1 MARHQR
7 KDTNQE
13 MNDVPRPD
21 LVIAVDG
28 PSGSGKSS
36 TSRDVARRLGAD
48 YLDTG
53 SMYRALAW
61 WCNAH
66 QIGADDAQAVVTAA
80 EELPLQVETDPTRFR
95 VRLDG
100 RDVTAE
106 LHTPQISGIVSGYAA
121 IRPARNVLTERMRAI
136 IADRRRIVVEGR
148 DITTVVA
155 PDADVRVLLQADP
168 QRRIA
173 RRVRQLNG
181 AADEQTVATQVVGR
195 DAADAAS
202 SDFETPAE
210 GVTLIDS
217 SQIDLNTVIGLVIDL
232 VPQSLR

>member
-1 MARHQR
+1 
-7 KDTNQE
+7 
-13 MNDVPRPD
+13 MNDLLRPD

-36 TSRDVARRLGAD
+36 TSRAVAERLGAA

-53 SMYRALAW
+53 SIYRALAT
-61 WCNAH
+61 WCASRSIGPDDTERVAH
-66 QIGADDAQAVVTAA
+66 AA
-80 EELPLQVETDPTRFR
+80 RELPIEIDTDPAGFR
-95 VRLDG
+95 VRVDG

-106 LHTPQISGIVSGYAA
+106 LHTPEVSGIVSGYAA
-121 IRPARNVLTERMRAI
+121 IRPARDALTEMMRAI
-136 IADRRRIVVEGR
+136 IADRGRIVVEGR

-181 AADEQTVATQVVGR
+181 AADEDTVTSQVIGR

-202 SDFETPAE
+202 SEFETPAE

-217 SQIDLNTVIGLVIDL
+217 SELDLTAVIELVVNL
-232 VPQSLR
+232 VPRPLR

>member
-1 MARHQR
+1 
-7 KDTNQE
+7 
-13 MNDVPRPD
+13 MNDVLRPD

-36 TSRDVARRLGAD
+36 TSRAVAERLGAA

-53 SMYRALAW
+53 SIYRALAT
-61 WCNAH
+61 WCASRGIGPDDTEKVAH
-66 QIGADDAQAVVTAA
+66 AA
-80 EELPLQVETDPTRFR
+80 RELPIEIDTDPAGFR
-95 VRLDG
+95 VRVDG

-106 LHTPQISGIVSGYAA
+106 LHTPEVSGIVSGYAA
-121 IRPARNVLTERMRAI
+121 IRPARDALTEMMRAI
-136 IADRRRIVVEGR
+136 IADRGRIVVEGR

-181 AADEQTVATQVVGR
+181 AADEDTVTSQVIGR

-202 SDFETPAE
+202 SEFETPAE

-217 SQIDLNTVIGLVIDL
+217 SKLDLAAVIELVVNL
-232 VPQSLR
+232 VPRSLR

>member
-1 MARHQR
+1 
-7 KDTNQE
+7 
-13 MNDVPRPD
+13 MNDVSRPE

-36 TSRDVARRLGAD
+36 TSRAVARRLGAA

-53 SMYRALAW
+53 SMYRALAT
-61 WCNAH
+61 WCASR
-66 QIGADDAQAVVTAA
+66 GVGPDDTATVVRAA
-80 EELPLQVETDPTRFR
+80 RELPIQIDTDPAGFR
-95 VRLDG
+95 VCLDG

-106 LHTPQISGIVSGYAA
+106 LHTPEVSGIVSGYAA
-121 IRPARNVLTERMRAI
+121 IRPARDALTEMMRAI
-136 IADRRRIVVEGR
+136 IADRGRIVVEGR

-168 QRRIA
+168 RRRIE

-181 AADEQTVATQVVGR
+181 AADEDTVTMQVVGR

-202 SDFETPAE
+202 SEFESPAE

-217 SQIDLNTVIGLVIDL
+217 SELDLAAVIELVIDL
-232 VPQSLR
+232 VPDSLR

>member
-1 MARHQR
+1 
-7 KDTNQE
+7 
-13 MNDVPRPD
+13 MNDVLRPD

-36 TSRDVARRLGAD
+36 TSRAVAERLGAA

-53 SMYRALAW
+53 SIYRALAT
-61 WCNAH
+61 WCASRGIGPDDTGKVAH
-66 QIGADDAQAVVTAA
+66 AA
-80 EELPLQVETDPTRFR
+80 RELPIEIDTDPAGFR
-95 VRLDG
+95 VRVDG

-106 LHTPQISGIVSGYAA
+106 LHTPEVSGIVSGYAA
-121 IRPARNVLTERMRAI
+121 IRPARDALTEMMRAI
-136 IADRRRIVVEGR
+136 IADRGRIVVEGR

-181 AADEQTVATQVVGR
+181 AADEDTVTSQVIGR

-202 SDFETPAE
+202 SEFETPAE

-217 SQIDLNTVIGLVIDL
+217 SELDLTAVIELVVNL
-232 VPQSLR
+232 VPRPLR

>member
-1 MARHQR
+1 
-7 KDTNQE
+7 
-13 MNDVPRPD
+13 MNDVLRPD

-36 TSRDVARRLGAD
+36 TSRAVAERLGAA

-53 SMYRALAW
+53 SMYRALAT
-61 WCNAH
+61 WCASHGIGPDDTEKVAH
-66 QIGADDAQAVVTAA
+66 AA
-80 EELPLQVETDPTRFR
+80 RELPIEIDTDPAGFR
-95 VRLDG
+95 VRVDG

-106 LHTPQISGIVSGYAA
+106 LHTPEVSGIVSGYAA
-121 IRPARNVLTERMRAI
+121 IRPARDALTEMMRAI
-136 IADRRRIVVEGR
+136 IADRGRIVVEGR

-181 AADEQTVATQVVGR
+181 AADEDTVTSQVIGR

-202 SDFETPAE
+202 SEFETPAE

-217 SQIDLNTVIGLVIDL
+217 SELDLTAVIELVVNL
-232 VPQSLR
+232 VPRPLR

>member
-1 MARHQR
+1 
-7 KDTNQE
+7 
-13 MNDVPRPD
+13 MNDLLRPD

-36 TSRDVARRLGAD
+36 TSRAVAERLGAA

-53 SMYRALAW
+53 SMYRALAT
-61 WCNAH
+61 WCASHGIGPDDTEKVAH
-66 QIGADDAQAVVTAA
+66 AA
-80 EELPLQVETDPTRFR
+80 RELPIEIDTDPAGFR
-95 VRLDG
+95 VRVDG

-106 LHTPQISGIVSGYAA
+106 LHTPEVSGIVSGYAA
-121 IRPARNVLTERMRAI
+121 IRPARDALTEMMRAI
-136 IADRRRIVVEGR
+136 IADRGRIVVEGR

-181 AADEQTVATQVVGR
+181 AADEDTVTSQVIGR

-202 SDFETPAE
+202 SEFETPAE

-217 SQIDLNTVIGLVIDL
+217 SELDLTAVIELVVNL
-232 VPQSLR
+232 VPRPLR

>member
-1 MARHQR
+1 
-7 KDTNQE
+7 
-13 MNDVPRPD
+13 MNDVLRPD

-36 TSRDVARRLGAD
+36 TSRAVAERLGAA

-53 SMYRALAW
+53 SIYRALAT
-61 WCNAH
+61 WCASRSIGPDDTERVAH
-66 QIGADDAQAVVTAA
+66 AA
-80 EELPLQVETDPTRFR
+80 RELPIEIDTDPAGFR
-95 VRLDG
+95 VRVDG

-106 LHTPQISGIVSGYAA
+106 LHTPEVSGIVSGYAA
-121 IRPARNVLTERMRAI
+121 IRPARDALTEMMRAI
-136 IADRRRIVVEGR
+136 IADRGRIVVEGR

-181 AADEQTVATQVVGR
+181 AADEDTVTSQVIGR

-202 SDFETPAE
+202 SEFETPAE

-217 SQIDLNTVIGLVIDL
+217 SELDLTAVIELVVNL
-232 VPQSLR
+232 VPRPLR

>member
-1 MARHQR
+1 
-7 KDTNQE
+7 
-13 MNDVPRPD
+13 MNDVLRPD

-36 TSRDVARRLGAD
+36 TSRAVAERLGAA

-53 SMYRALAW
+53 SIYRALAT
-61 WCNAH
+61 WCASRSIGPDDTEKVAH
-66 QIGADDAQAVVTAA
+66 AA
-80 EELPLQVETDPTRFR
+80 RELPIEIDTDPAGFR
-95 VRLDG
+95 VRVDG

-106 LHTPQISGIVSGYAA
+106 LHTPEVSGIVSGYAA
-121 IRPARNVLTERMRAI
+121 IRPARDALTEMMRAI
-136 IADRRRIVVEGR
+136 IADRGRIVVEGR

-181 AADEQTVATQVVGR
+181 AADEDTVTSQVIGR

-202 SDFETPAE
+202 SEFETPAE

-217 SQIDLNTVIGLVIDL
+217 SELDLTAVIELVVNL
-232 VPQSLR
+232 VPRPLR

>member
-1 MARHQR
+1 
-7 KDTNQE
+7 
-13 MNDVPRPD
+13 MNDVLRPD

-36 TSRDVARRLGAD
+36 TSRAVARRLGAA

-53 SMYRALAW
+53 SMYRALAT
-61 WCNAH
+61 WCASR
-66 QIGADDAQAVVTAA
+66 GVGPDDTATVA
-80 EELPLQVETDPTRFR
+80 RAARELPIEIDTDPARFR
-95 VRLDG
+95 VCLGG

-106 LHTPQISGIVSGYAA
+106 LHTPEVSGIVSGYAA
-121 IRPARNVLTERMRAI
+121 IRPAREALTEMMRAI
-136 IADRRRIVVEGR
+136 IADRGRIVVEGR

-155 PDADVRVLLQADP
+155 PEADVRILLQADP

-181 AADEQTVATQVVGR
+181 AADEDTVTSQVIGR

-202 SDFETPAE
+202 SEFETPAE

-217 SQIDLNTVIGLVIDL
+217 SKLDLNAVIELVVNL
-232 VPQSLR
+232 VPRPLR

>member
-1 MARHQR
+1 
-7 KDTNQE
+7 
-13 MNDVPRPD
+13 MNDVLRPD
-21 LVIAVDG
+21 LVVAVDG

-36 TSRDVARRLGAD
+36 TSRAVAERLGAA

-53 SMYRALAW
+53 SIYRALAT
-61 WCNAH
+61 WCASRSIGPDDTERVAH
-66 QIGADDAQAVVTAA
+66 AA
-80 EELPLQVETDPTRFR
+80 RELPIEIDTDPAGFR
-95 VRLDG
+95 DCLDG

-106 LHTPQISGIVSGYAA
+106 LHTPEVSGIVSGYAA
-121 IRPARNVLTERMRAI
+121 IRPARDSLTEMMRAI
-136 IADRRRIVVEGR
+136 IADRGRIVVEGR

-155 PDADVRVLLQADP
+155 PEADVRVLLQADP

-181 AADEQTVATQVVGR
+181 AADEDTVTSQVIGR

-202 SDFETPAE
+202 SEFETPAE

-217 SQIDLNTVIGLVIDL
+217 SELDLTAVIELVVNL
-232 VPQSLR
+232 VPRPLR

>member
-1 MARHQR
+1 
-7 KDTNQE
+7 
-13 MNDVPRPD
+13 MNDVLRPD
-21 LVIAVDG
+21 LVVAVDG

-36 TSRDVARRLGAD
+36 TSRAVAERLGAA

-53 SMYRALAW
+53 SIYRALAT
-61 WCNAH
+61 WCASRSIGPDDTERVAH
-66 QIGADDAQAVVTAA
+66 AA
-80 EELPLQVETDPTRFR
+80 RELPIEIDTDPAGFR
-95 VRLDG
+95 VRVDG

-106 LHTPQISGIVSGYAA
+106 LHTPEVSGIVSGYAA
-121 IRPARNVLTERMRAI
+121 IRPARDALTEMMRAI
-136 IADRRRIVVEGR
+136 IADRGRIVVEGR

-181 AADEQTVATQVVGR
+181 AADEDTVTSQVIGR

-202 SDFETPAE
+202 SEFETPAE

-217 SQIDLNTVIGLVIDL
+217 SELDLTAVIELVVNL
-232 VPQSLR
+232 VPRPLR

>member
-1 MARHQR
+1 
-7 KDTNQE
+7 
-13 MNDVPRPD
+13 MNDVKRPA

-36 TSRDVARRLGAD
+36 TSRGVAQRLGAD

-53 SMYRALAW
+53 SMYRALAL
-61 WCNAH
+61 WCQSR
-66 QIGADDAQAVVTAA
+66 QIPADHTEAVVSAA
-80 EELPLQVETDPTRFR
+80 KALPLQVETDPAYFR

-100 RDVTAE
+100 RDVTAQ

-121 IRPARNVLTERMRAI
+121 IRAVRNELTERMRAI

-168 QRRIA
+168 ERRIA

-181 AADEQTVATQVVGR
+181 TADEQTVTRQVVGR

-202 SDFETPAE
+202 SEFETPAE

-217 SQIDLNTVIGLVIDL
+217 SRINLNTVIGMVIDL
-232 VPQSLR
+232 VPQPLR

>member
-1 MARHQR
+1 
-7 KDTNQE
+7 
-13 MNDVPRPD
+13 MNDVLRPD

-36 TSRDVARRLGAD
+36 TSRAVAERLGAA

-53 SMYRALAW
+53 SIYRALAT
-61 WCNAH
+61 WCASRSIGPDDTERVAH
-66 QIGADDAQAVVTAA
+66 AA
-80 EELPLQVETDPTRFR
+80 RELPIEIDTDPAGFR
-95 VRLDG
+95 VRADG

-106 LHTPQISGIVSGYAA
+106 LHTPEVSGIVSGYAA
-121 IRPARNVLTERMRAI
+121 IRPARDALTEMMRAI
-136 IADRRRIVVEGR
+136 IADRGRIVVEGR

-181 AADEQTVATQVVGR
+181 AADEDTVTSQVIGR

-202 SDFETPAE
+202 SEFETPAE

-217 SQIDLNTVIGLVIDL
+217 SELDLTAVIELVVNL
-232 VPQSLR
+232 VPRPLR

>member
-1 MARHQR
+1 
-7 KDTNQE
+7 
-13 MNDVPRPD
+13 MNDVLRPD

-36 TSRDVARRLGAD
+36 TSRAVAERLGAA

-53 SMYRALAW
+53 SMYRALAT
-61 WCNAH
+61 WCASHGIGPDDTEKVAH
-66 QIGADDAQAVVTAA
+66 AA
-80 EELPLQVETDPTRFR
+80 RELPIEIDTDPAGFR
-95 VRLDG
+95 VRVDG

-106 LHTPQISGIVSGYAA
+106 LHTPEVSGIVSGYAA
-121 IRPARNVLTERMRAI
+121 IRPARDALTEMMRAI
-136 IADRRRIVVEGR
+136 IADRGRIVVEGR

-181 AADEQTVATQVVGR
+181 AADEDTVTSQVIGR

-202 SDFETPAE
+202 SEFETPAE

-217 SQIDLNTVIGLVIDL
+217 SKLDLAAVIELVVNL
-232 VPQSLR
+232 VPRSLR

>member
-1 MARHQR
+1 
-7 KDTNQE
+7 
-13 MNDVPRPD
+13 MNDVLRPD

-36 TSRDVARRLGAD
+36 TSRAVAERLGAA

-53 SMYRALAW
+53 SIYRALAT
-61 WCNAH
+61 WCASRSIGPDDTERVAH
-66 QIGADDAQAVVTAA
+66 AA
-80 EELPLQVETDPTRFR
+80 RELPIEIDTDPAGFR
-95 VRLDG
+95 VRVDG
-100 RDVTAE
+100 RDVTAV
-106 LHTPQISGIVSGYAA
+106 LHTPEVSGIVSGYAA
-121 IRPARNVLTERMRAI
+121 IRPARDALTEMMRAI
-136 IADRRRIVVEGR
+136 IADRGRIVVEGR

-181 AADEQTVATQVVGR
+181 AADEDTVTSQVIGR

-202 SDFETPAE
+202 SEFETPAE

-217 SQIDLNTVIGLVIDL
+217 SELDLTAVIELVVNL
-232 VPQSLR
+232 VPRPLR

>member
-1 MARHQR
+1 
-7 KDTNQE
+7 
-13 MNDVPRPD
+13 MNDVLRPD

-36 TSRDVARRLGAD
+36 TSRAVAERLGAA

-53 SMYRALAW
+53 SIYRALAT
-61 WCNAH
+61 WCASRGIGPDDTEKVAH
-66 QIGADDAQAVVTAA
+66 AA
-80 EELPLQVETDPTRFR
+80 RELPIEIDTDPAGFR
-95 VRLDG
+95 VRVDG

-106 LHTPQISGIVSGYAA
+106 LHTPEVSGIVSGYAA
-121 IRPARNVLTERMRAI
+121 IRPARDALTEMMRAI
-136 IADRRRIVVEGR
+136 IADRGRIVVEGR

-155 PDADVRVLLQADP
+155 PEADVRVLLQADP

-181 AADEQTVATQVVGR
+181 AADEDTVTSQVIGR

-202 SDFETPAE
+202 SEFETPAE

-217 SQIDLNTVIGLVIDL
+217 SKLDLAAVIELVVNL
-232 VPQSLR
+232 VPRSLR